1 MPGSPRFEWTKL
13 GTDWK
18 AEGSTVTASGML
30 AEERYAL
37 GSKVVRSGKATFTYT
52 INKVFYPDAHMF
64 LGVAQIT
71 DDPEKAATYAFN
83 PPTGNLCAPLQPP
96 SGATS
101 GFVLTPDRPSD
112 PPLLHVPPLRSY
124 VGKQLNEHGSE
135 NRKTRLTDE
144 DEGHFCGKQEGCVV
158 ECHVDMDAKTL
169 AFSVN
174 GQAPKDCGITL
185 PSEGVRPWIFLYH
198 EGDSVTVEDVC

>member
-1 MPGSPRFEWTKL
+1 MAPPSMPGSPRFEWTKI

-83 PPTGNLCAPLQPP
+83 PPTGN
-96 SGATS
+96 
-101 GFVLTPDRPSD
+101 F
-112 PPLLHVPPLRSY
+112 Y